1 VTTPPPEPLALAY
14 STANCQVE
22 RAMAVLGE
30 RFSMVIL
37 REVFLGIRRFDDI
50 HRHSGVSRQVLSD
63 RLAMLVSEGVLGK
76 VAYRSAGSRPRHEYR
91 LTAKGLDL
99 YPVLTA
105 LAQWGA
111 RYYSDPEGPAVQI
124 AHRECGAPVSVVLR
138 CDDGHDELPVRDV
151 VTQQGSGALLL
162 DRPMQR

>member
-1 VTTPPPEPLALAY
+1 
-14 STANCQVE
+14 
-22 RAMAVLGE
+22 MAVLGE

-37 REVFLGIRRFDDI
+37 REVFVGVRRFDDI
-50 HRHSGVSRQVLSD
+50 CRHSGVSRQVLSD
-63 RLAMLVSEGVLGK
+63 RLATLVREGVLGK
-76 VAYRSAGSRPRHEYR
+76 VTYRSAGARPRHEYR
-91 LTAKGLDL
+91 LTDKGLDL

-138 CDDGHDELPVRDV
+138 CDDGHDDLPVRDV
-151 VTQQGSGALLL
+151 VTRPGSGALLL
-162 DRPMQR
+162 NQPISRRPLPNH

>member
-1 VTTPPPEPLALAY
+1 MTVSPEEPLALAY

-30 RFSMVIL
+30 RYSMVVL
-37 REVFLGIRRFDDI
+37 REVFVGVRRFDEI
-50 HRHSGVSRQVLSD
+50 HRHSGVSRQVLSN
-63 RLAMLVSEGVLGK
+63 RLALLVAEGILTK
-76 VAYRSAGSRPRHEYR
+76 VTYQATGSRPRHEYR

-111 RYYSDPEGPAVQI
+111 RYYSDPEGPAVQMV
-124 AHRECGAPVSVVLR
+124 HRDCESPVDVGLS
-138 CDDGHDELPVRDV
+138 CAAGHDHLSVLDIAPRP
-151 VTQQGSGALLL
+151 GSGARLL
-162 DRPMQR
+162 D